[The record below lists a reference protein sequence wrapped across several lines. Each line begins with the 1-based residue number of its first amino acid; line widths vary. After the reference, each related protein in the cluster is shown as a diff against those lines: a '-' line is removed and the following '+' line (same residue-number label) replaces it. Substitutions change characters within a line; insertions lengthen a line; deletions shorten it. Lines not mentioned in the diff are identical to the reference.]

1 MMNGQTGQYDPA
13 NDPLAPFLGAFEATE
28 PDVVRR
34 HDDYLGKAAAD
45 SHASQQRHYYRHIW
59 MGGSGLA
66 QYSRSPDNGDLL

>member
-45 SHASQQRHYYRHIW
+45 SHAS
-59 MGGSGLA
+59 
-66 QYSRSPDNGDLL
+66 